1 MIKIGSFF
9 TPHTAS
15 VIKTNGLALRD
26 YYAVPMCLCETV
38 FVAVIRST
46 SGRQDSPHNEKR
58 MEDARVLEIITNHL
72 SAPNIY

>member
-9 TPHTAS
+9 TPHTTS
-15 VIKTNGLALRD
+15 VIKRNDLALRD
-26 YYAVPMCLCETV
+26 YYTVPMCLCETV
-38 FVAVIRST
+38 FVVVIRST
-46 SGRQDSPHNEKR
+46 SGREDSLYNEKK